1 MTTVPE
7 TPPDEQR
14 SAPFARCHGTVAQA
28 DTVSKKR
35 TPRRVQY
42 EPHEMLFNELDR
54 MWGRAR
60 VTGIGCQVNG
70 AIDRVATDDL
80 GAPETST
87 LCCLVHVAG

>member
-1 MTTVPE
+1 
-7 TPPDEQR
+7 
-14 SAPFARCHGTVAQA
+14 
-28 DTVSKKR
+28 
-35 TPRRVQY
+35 
-42 EPHEMLFNELDR
+42 MLFNELDR